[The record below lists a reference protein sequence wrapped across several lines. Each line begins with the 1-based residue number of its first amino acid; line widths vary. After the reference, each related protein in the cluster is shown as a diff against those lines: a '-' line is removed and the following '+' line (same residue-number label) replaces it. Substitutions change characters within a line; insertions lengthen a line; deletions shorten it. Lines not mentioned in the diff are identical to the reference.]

1 MSSRQQSLS
10 IVEYFAEHSGY
21 KCGYCGSEDTN
32 FSHGMWAHT
41 LTTQDYQD
49 LIDRGWRRSGQYCYK
64 PTMNKTCCPLYTIK
78 CEALQFK
85 PSKSQKKTVKRF
97 INYILNDAKPGGSGT
112 NDKTTNED
120 CDDKEDM
127 EEVPNENIQERTE
140 EMEKNLQLKDADMKV
155 STASLVEPHVTK
167 IGEKTKSIE
176 KMDIVRNSSPNI
188 KNCDTKLEADRRTKH
203 PLGMDPSKPK
213 QGKAKLRRLEKW
225 KAKHGDKAEV
235 KPAKNQEKTIED
247 LLEQLETA
255 KSPKHKWEIRLVPAN
270 DANHAFSSTIDE
282 TLKVYQKYQ
291 QVIHN
296 DTPDKC
302 TMRQFKRFLCNSP
315 LQLDNKG
322 PPHGSYHYQY
332 CIDNKIVAV
341 GVLDI
346 LPHCVSSV
354 YLYYDP
360 AYTFLSLGTLTSL
373 LEICLVRKLARIHP
387 NINQYYLGFYIHNCV
402 KMKYKG
408 RYSPSSLL
416 CPEVFSW
423 IPLPECIP
431 LLDKSSYSRLDP
443 DATKTDKDV
452 VVDLGMVGVLH
463 DRQATI
469 YSLYQEML
477 REDGEDVDRD
487 KEEVEEYSS
496 FVGNTVAKRMLLY
509 RS

>member
-1 MSSRQQSLS
+1 
-10 IVEYFAEHSGY
+10 
-21 KCGYCGSEDTN
+21 
-32 FSHGMWAHT
+32 
-41 LTTQDYQD
+41 
-49 LIDRGWRRSGQYCYK
+49 
-64 PTMNKTCCPLYTIK
+64 
-78 CEALQFK
+78 
-85 PSKSQKKTVKRF
+85 
-97 INYILNDAKPGGSGT
+97 
-112 NDKTTNED
+112 
-120 CDDKEDM
+120 M

-176 KMDIVRNSSPNI
+176 KMDIVGDSSSNI

-332 CIDNKIVAV
+332 CIDNKVV
-341 GVLDI
+341 
-346 LPHCVSSV
+346 
-354 YLYYDP
+354 
-360 AYTFLSLGTLTSL
+360 
-373 LEICLVRKLARIHP
+373 
-387 NINQYYLGFYIHNCV
+387 
-402 KMKYKG
+402 
-408 RYSPSSLL
+408 
-416 CPEVFSW
+416 
-423 IPLPECIP
+423 
-431 LLDKSSYSRLDP
+431 
-443 DATKTDKDV
+443 KTDV
-452 VVDLGMVGVLH
+452 
-463 DRQATI
+463 I
-469 YSLYQEML
+469 S
-477 REDGEDVDRD
+477 
-487 KEEVEEYSS
+487 
-496 FVGNTVAKRMLLY
+496 
-509 RS
+509 